1 MSRISTKS
9 LIQLCR
15 RVGTSMKAGVEPRRL
30 WETEARHATGP
41 LKRSIER
48 VREGVLRGESVAD
61 SMRAC
66 EGFFPPLVT
75 EMVDVGERTGQLDA
89 VFFKL
94 ADHYDH
100 QAQLTRG
107 FLFGIAWPA
116 LQLAMGIF
124 VIGILILILGAID
137 ARSIGTGEP
146 IDVLGIGLRGVS
158 GAITFWIICALLI
171 GGVVLGILAV
181 IRGWL
186 GPTPMAL
193 AMRIPM
199 LGTALANLA
208 LARLTWSLAM
218 ALDAG
223 IDARRSVELA
233 VRATQNPLFMSREQ
247 LMTDAIVRNRSFH
260 EAFGE
265 AGCFPSEFLQMVE
278 TAEMSGTTSES
289 MQALCR
295 EYEERA
301 RSGLRWLTWLT
312 GIGIWM
318 FIGALLIVV
327 IFRLFMVLYL
337 GPINDALEM
346 NKHPGRI

>member
-1 MSRISTKS
+1 MSRISTKT

-30 WETEARHATGP
+30 WETETRHASGP
-41 LKRSIER
+41 LKRSVER
-48 VREGVLRGESVAD
+48 IKDGVLRGESVAD

-66 EGFFPPLVT
+66 EGYFPPLVT
-75 EMVDVGERTGQLDA
+75 EMVEVGERTGQVDA
-89 VFFKL
+89 VFFRL
-94 ADHYDH
+94 ADHYEH
-100 QAQLTRG
+100 QSQLTRG

-124 VIGILILILGAID
+124 VVGVLIIIIGAIPG
-137 ARSIGTGEP
+137 AVSIKTGEP
-146 IDVLGIGLRGVS
+146 IDVLGIGLRGFS
-158 GAITFWIICALLI
+158 GAIVFWMICGLLI
-171 GGVVLGILAV
+171 GGVVASVLVVA
-181 IRGWL
+181 RGWL
-186 GPTPMAL
+186 GPTPIAL

-233 VRATQNPLFMSREQ
+233 VRATQNPLYMSREQ
-247 LMTDAIVRNRSFH
+247 FVTGAIVGNRSFH
-260 EAFGE
+260 EAFAE
-265 AGCFPSEFLQMVE
+265 AGCFPAEFLQMLE
-278 TAEMSGTTSES
+278 TAEISGTTSES

-318 FIGALLIVV
+318 FMGLIMIFM
-327 IFRLFMVLYL
+327 IFRLAMLYL
-337 GPINDALEM
+337 GPIYDAIEM
-346 NKHPGRI
+346 NEHPGRI